1 MKKRILSIM
10 LVVCMVFMLVPT
22 TVFAGGAGGSYSLVK
37 GTDGAGDNEGPG
49 SLIDGTADTKW
60 CVTNFES
67 ANIIFKTSSAVN
79 ISGYSITTG
88 NDNVENKGRNPK
100 NWTLYGCNNYTG
112 NSTDNWAA
120 IHRVSND
127 TVLQDKNKT
136 TYHFVFDKTETAYQ
150 YYKLEIT
157 AIQAGDTMQMSEFAL
172 TDCAHNW
179 DTASVEKKDPTS
191 CTDQG
196 YIKTTCKKCQRVKI
210 DVIAPLAHDFSAGD
224 GKCKYCSKT
233 KEELLTVSVSAYA
246 TKAQLMDNTFAPDSN
261 GNATNI
267 GKLVFGKNSSG
278 KAQEWYIL
286 GKDQWMYTDNTIIFA
301 ASSMTNSQFNPSQDD
316 ITIANISEDD
326 TRASLIGT
334 YRYSKN
340 FVPTTVYANYYGI
353 SSLRATLNTIAMDK
367 NYFTAAEQDLMNST
381 SVGTND
387 INNSDTYFV
396 TDKLYALEGTIHN
409 DNLLWAGTG
418 DVKVLAK
425 SNYWGNK
432 NDDDF
437 WLRSPM
443 TNVLVKGQVHLA
455 YPGDEVSSY
464 VVDSTQ
470 GVRPASNLNV
480 SSVLFASSATATSSS
495 TATSR
500 TIASEKAMT
509 LRLNGS
515 NKNIG
520 TVTYNPTTGDIKA
533 TANKSNVSLVVQGK
547 DGTTN
552 WCYSKLISGTEFVSA
567 SDIAKE
573 SSTPASVDLSTCKI
587 WLEIKDTDG
596 MIYAVNATQ
605 TSVSTIY
612 SVEITGV
619 DTPTTGEKLDTVASC
634 TTTGASSQSP
644 AVTWSPANITAQG
657 RTVYTVSITLTADN
671 NYEFSNNASATVNG
685 NQAASITK
693 NADGTLTV
701 TYQFPITGKAKVV
714 RVAPVDPITVP
725 NGTAYKDM
733 GLPRTTSVYTN
744 ANSTMKSPVTW
755 DTENPAEGSYNPNL
769 LEEQT
774 VTLNGT
780 VTIPSY
786 FDTTDVDTNV
796 TIKITI
802 SKADNA
808 KAPTASPASGTYTS
822 DQSVEL
828 QSATDGAEIYY
839 TTDGSTPNRTRTKYT
854 GPIHIT
860 GTESKSTRTTVKAI
874 AVKQGMYDSSV
885 ATYTYTISI
894 PDSTAPNGEIKINE
908 NRWQSF
914 SNDISFNLFF
924 KNTQTVTITATD
936 NSEQK
941 VSIGYLLSDKKLEES
956 ELAAKTFVSYNEAFS
971 VSPNN
976 KYIIYAKLTDNSNN
990 VKYINSNGIVL
1001 DNTPPVIS
1009 GVENGKTYCSAQT
1022 VTITEEYLKNVTLDG
1037 EPVTLNEN
1045 HQFTL
1050 SPLTATQEIV
1060 VTDKAGNQTNISV
1073 KINNGHT
1080 PEAEDNDCTT
1090 AMKCSVCNTT
1100 IKAAET
1106 THKWGD
1112 WVKDENA
1119 DTHTHRCKNEDCKA
1133 SETESCKGGTATCQ
1147 AKAKCTTCKDFY
1159 GEKDPENHIQSLS
1172 AEWQK
1177 NENGHWKIYPCCPDT
1192 KVGEESHTGSD
1203 DGDCTTAVQCKCGAV
1218 IKQAETTHNWS
1229 SWKQDDEQDTHTRI
1243 CQNAD
1248 CNKKETEPC
1257 TGGTATCKEKAI
1269 CSYCDK
1275 EYGEL
1280 DLSNHDLEI
1289 IPEREATVTDTGN
1302 TEYWHCKDCENNF
1315 SDPDGE
1321 NGIELKDT
1329 VIPKLPPEI
1338 IKGMGQSVTTGEKKT
1353 LSFTSNAAY
1362 RDFIRVEIDGKTLDA
1377 KNYTVK
1383 EGGTVVTLKS
1393 DYVATLPSGRHT
1405 IGIVSESG
1413 TATTAFT
1420 VNIKV
1425 NAWEKTI
1432 LRLQAA
1438 ASQTSIKMKWNAVP
1452 EADGYVIY
1460 WNKCG
1465 AKHAF
1470 KPIKVIK
1477 SGRTLTWTH
1486 SKRKKNSWNRY
1497 YVKAYKV
1504 INGKKYF
1511 IKSSNRIHLVTK
1523 GGKYTNVKKLKSS
1536 ASSVILKKGK
1546 TKVLRITQTY
1556 AERNKKP
1563 VKHMRPLIY
1572 TTSNKKVAT
1581 VTSKGVIKANGKG
1594 SCYIYITAY
1603 SGVYT
1608 RVKVTVK

>member
-112 NSTDNWAA
+112 NSTDNWVA

-432 NDDDF
+432 NDDAF

-443 TNVLVKGQVHLA
+443 TNKLVKASVHLA
-455 YPGDEVSSY
+455 YPGDEVLSY
-464 VVDSTQ
+464 VADSTED
-470 GVRPASNLNV
+470 VRPASNLNV

-619 DTPTTGEKLDTVASC
+619 DTPTTGEKLDTTASC

-733 GLPRTTSVYTN
+733 GLPMTTYVYTN

-786 FDTTDVDTNV
+786 YDTTDVDTNV

-822 DQSVEL
+822 DQSVKL
-828 QSATDGAEIYY
+828 QSATEGAEIYY
-839 TTDGSTPNRTRTKYT
+839 TTDGSTPNRTSTKYT

-885 ATYTYTISI
+885 ATYTYTINI

-914 SNDISFNLFF
+914 SDDISFNLFF
-924 KNTQTVTITATD
+924 KNTQTVTITASD
-936 NSEQK
+936 NSEQP

-956 ELAAKTFVSYNEAFS
+956 ELAAKTFVPYNEAFS

-1106 THKWGD
+1106 TH
-1112 WVKDENA
+1112 
-1119 DTHTHRCKNEDCKA
+1119 
-1133 SETESCKGGTATCQ
+1133 
-1147 AKAKCTTCKDFY
+1147 
-1159 GEKDPENHIQSLS
+1159 
-1172 AEWQK
+1172 
-1177 NENGHWKIYPCCPDT
+1177 
-1192 KVGEESHTGSD
+1192 
-1203 DGDCTTAVQCKCGAV
+1203 
-1218 IKQAETTHNWS
+1218 NWS

-1257 TGGTATCKEKAI
+1257 TGGTATCKEKPI

-1280 DLSNHDLEI
+1280 DLSNHDLEN

-1362 RDFIRVEIDGKTLDA
+1362 RDFIRVELDGKTLDA
-1377 KNYTVK
+1377 KYYTVK

-1393 DYVATLPSGRHT
+1393 DYVATLPSGRHI

-1511 IKSSNRIHLVTK
+1511 IKSSNRIHLATK

-1546 TKVLRITQTY
+1546 TKVLKITQTY